1 MPSQTPA
8 RVLVVDDD
16 ADACEMVNLLL
27 KPHQIEVTCAPTPV
41 EAWRLIKSEV
51 FDLLMLDV
59 WMPRLDGF
67 EFCRQVRQF
76 DSNTPILFYSGAAYE
91 TDKQKG
97 IEAGANAY
105 VVKPALDE
113 LVDTTVNLISNGK
126 GNGAPRSIPSRRSD
140 RPEPSLQF
148 FHFKTASD

>member
-1 MPSQTPA
+1 MSLQSPS

-41 EAWRLIKSEV
+41 DAWRLIKSEV

-59 WMPRLDGF
+59 WMPRLDGY
-67 EFCRQVRQF
+67 EFCRQVREF
-76 DSNTPILFYSGAAYE
+76 DSDTPILFYSGAAYE
-91 TDKQKG
+91 TDKQQG
-97 IEAGANAY
+97 IAAGANAY

-113 LVDTTVNLISNGK
+113 LVDTTVTLIANGK
-126 GNGAPRSIPSRRSD
+126 GADTARSIPSHRTATADRS
-140 RPEPSLQF
+140 PQF
-148 FHFKTASD
+148 FHFETASD